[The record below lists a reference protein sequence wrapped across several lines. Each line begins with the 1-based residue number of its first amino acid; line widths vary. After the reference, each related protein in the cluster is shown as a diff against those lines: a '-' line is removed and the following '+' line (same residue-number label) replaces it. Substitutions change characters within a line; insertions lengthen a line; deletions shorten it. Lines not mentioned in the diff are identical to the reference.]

1 MAALASSLS
10 LSPQYRTRSKEYQQ
24 HHHGSVVEEIKGLI
38 RVHKDGYIERPQV
51 VPCVSSS
58 ALSPELKVTSR
69 DMVIDNVTNTW
80 ARFYVPNLHHHN
92 KIPLLVYFHGGGF
105 CIGSAAWSCYHDF
118 LAKLSAEVGCMIMS
132 VNYRLA
138 PENPLPAPYDD
149 GIKTLMWVKQQ
160 FLYQYNDSEW
170 WTKKCN
176 FSSVFLGGDSAG
188 ANIAYNVAI
197 RVSESE
203 SALRPL
209 NLKGLVLIQPFF
221 GGEARTASEKSMA
234 ESPGSALNLAA
245 SDAYWRLALPC
256 GADRDHPWCN
266 PIAKGS
272 VKLKNL
278 LVPTLVC
285 ISEMDILKDRNLEF
299 CDALAKE
306 GITVEYSV
314 FKGVGHAFQILS
326 KSHISKYTTHQMMSC
341 LKSFIMSL

>member
-10 LSPQYRTRSKEYQQ
+10 LNPHNRTRSKDYQQ
-24 HHHGSVVEEIKGLI
+24 NHGSVVEEIKGLI
-38 RVHKDGYIERPQV
+38 RVHKDGFIERPQV

-58 ALSPELKVTSR
+58 ALNPELNVTSR

-92 KIPLLVYFHGGGF
+92 KIEMPLLAYFHGGGF
-105 CIGSAAWSCYHDF
+105 CIGSPAWSCYHDF
-118 LAKLSAEVGCMIMS
+118 LAKLSAEVGCIIMS

-149 GIKTLMWVKQQ
+149 GMKALKWVKQQ
-160 FLYQYNDSEW
+160 FLYECDDSEW

-176 FSSVFLGGDSAG
+176 FSSVLLGGDSAG
-188 ANIAYNVAI
+188 ANIAYNVAV

-203 SALRPL
+203 SESLRPL

-221 GGEARTASEKSMA
+221 GGEVRTASEESMA

-245 SDAYWRLALPC
+245 SDAYWRLALPR

-266 PIAKGS
+266 PMA
-272 VKLKNL
+272 VKLKSS

-285 ISEMDILKDRNLEF
+285 ISEKDILKDRNLEL
-299 CDALAKE
+299 CDALGRE
-306 GITVEYSV
+306 GVRVEYSV

-326 KSHISKYTTHQMMSC
+326 KSHISKCTTLQMMSC
-341 LKSFIMSL
+341 LKSFIMPL